1 MKKIK
6 IIAPSSYVPGLKTDQ
21 LVGLSSFFK
30 KLNYNINYSKY
41 LFEKKYFLAGNDS
54 ERLSDLMEV
63 FLDKETDVIMVLR
76 GGAGSLHLLDKID
89 YKLISKNKKPFFGF
103 SDSTA
108 LQNAFLKK
116 SELPSFSGFWIKD
129 ALDGLSPLTKKT
141 LIKCLK
147 NEPQTYKVPF
157 LSQGKTS
164 GVLLGGNMRVFVSLL
179 GTPYFPDMTGKILIL
194 EDVGEAPYR
203 LDNMFMQLKLAG
215 VFHKINGLIL
225 GGFSQVG
232 TPKDEKVLNNM
243 IKEYFSDM
251 PYPVVRF
258 KKYSHEKDHVVIP
271 FGGMVHLDSKKGIIR
286 LDKLK
291 KIK

>member
-6 IIAPSSYVPGLKTDQ
+6 IIAPSSCV
-21 LVGLSSFFK
+21 VGLTFEDLNRASDFFK
-30 KLNYNINYSKY
+30 KLNYNFNYGKY
-41 LFEKKYFLAGNDS
+41 LFEKKYFLAGKDE
-54 ERLSDLMEV
+54 ERLSDLMEA
-63 FLDKETDVIMVLR
+63 FLDKKTDIITVLR
-76 GGAGSLHLLDKID
+76 GGAGSLHLLNKID
-89 YKLISKNKKPFFGF
+89 YKLISKNKKPFFGC
-103 SDSTA
+103 SDTTA
-108 LQNAFLKK
+108 LQNVFFEKAAL
-116 SELPSFSGFWIKD
+116 SSFSGFWFKD
-129 ALDGLSPLTKKT
+129 AFDGLSPLTQKT

-157 LSQGKTS
+157 LSKGKSS
-164 GVLLGGNMRVFVSLL
+164 GILLGGNMRVFVSLL

-203 LDNMFMQLKLAG
+203 IDNMLMQLRLAG
-215 VFHKINGLIL
+215 VFDKIKGLIL
-225 GGFSQVG
+225 GDFSRVG
-232 TPKDEKVLNNM
+232 TKKDEKVLKDM

-271 FGGMVHLDSKKGIIR
+271 FGGMVHLDSKKGTIN

-291 KIK
+291 KMK